1 MEFRVRQDWRER
13 REMCNYDVEY
23 FFYFSYF
30 NYFFIFLE

>member
-23 FFYFSYF
+23 FFYF
-30 NYFFIFLE
+30 FIFLE

>member
-23 FFYFSYF
+23 FFL
-30 NYFFIFLE
+30 FFLF